1 MTRKFQRRTENFTC
15 EHCGQSVKGNGY
27 TNHCPACLW
36 SKHVDVNPGDRA
48 ADCGGQMEPVG
59 AEQKSG
65 ESILVHRCLI
75 CGHIKRNRT
84 APEDNFSLLLKIMAQ
99 GNKY

>member
-1 MTRKFQRRTENFTC
+1 MSRKFQRRTEDFTC
-15 EHCGQSVKGNGY
+15 EHCGQFVTGNGY
-27 TNHCPACLW
+27 TNHCPVCLW

-48 ADCGGQMEPVG
+48 ADCDGLMEPVG

-65 ESILVHRCLI
+65 EMILIHKCVD
-75 CGHIKRNRT
+75 CGHIKRNRA
-84 APEDNFSLLLKIMAQ
+84 APEDDFDLLVELLAI